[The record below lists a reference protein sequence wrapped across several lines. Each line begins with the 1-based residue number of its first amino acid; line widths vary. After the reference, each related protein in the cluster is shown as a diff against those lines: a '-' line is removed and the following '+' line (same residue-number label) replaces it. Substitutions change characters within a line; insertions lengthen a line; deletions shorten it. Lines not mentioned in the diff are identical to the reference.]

1 MWFGFSSFPSLGL
14 WICCWLWATHLEKSS
29 KLDDCLEITAL
40 FAQVM
45 GCHVRVAGAAPGRF
59 SAAEEAKHRCG
70 ETAVGAGARIAWP
83 AAELSSLWFQHG
95 SLGGKRLAPEVNG
108 RKNYN
113 WRCMETLETCE
124 AKMQQSKEC
133 CIILYF
139 YQLRPFQCWNRFNEL
154 IFCVM
159 FQRCTGSA
167 VSAIRIAWQM
177 LAGRGSWS
185 RPRCRRESYN
195 KVNISYDKDK
205 KE

>member
-1 MWFGFSSFPSLGL
+1 
-14 WICCWLWATHLEKSS
+14 
-29 KLDDCLEITAL
+29 
-40 FAQVM
+40 
-45 GCHVRVAGAAPGRF
+45 
-59 SAAEEAKHRCG
+59 
-70 ETAVGAGARIAWP
+70 
-83 AAELSSLWFQHG
+83 
-95 SLGGKRLAPEVNG
+95 
-108 RKNYN
+108 
-113 WRCMETLETCE
+113 METLETCE

-205 KE
+205 KKNNIVYLYTIRFILYLFFTCSSRAHCNLFYTVHNKRRMTKVDQNSLVSMFVAISTQQFHFWRG